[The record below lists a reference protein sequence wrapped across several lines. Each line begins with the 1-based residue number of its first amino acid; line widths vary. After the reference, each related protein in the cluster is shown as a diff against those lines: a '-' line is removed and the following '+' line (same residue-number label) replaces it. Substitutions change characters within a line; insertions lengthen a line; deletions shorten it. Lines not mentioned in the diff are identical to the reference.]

1 MAPAANRRDFL
12 RISLGAA
19 AGLPFS
25 GTAFAA
31 GRQRPNGRASIT
43 MTRLADRLL
52 QFSGAGGNVV
62 VLEGPDGLLMVNGGA
77 PEHGADLLAAL
88 DEQFPRAPVR
98 TLFNT
103 DWHPDHTGAN
113 ELLGGA
119 GAEIIAHEHTKQ
131 YLGADIFV
139 DWQERT
145 YKARPKQ
152 ALPTKTFYTS
162 GELIVGDD
170 HVQYGH
176 LGQAHTDSD
185 IYVYFPGPNVLVA
198 GDALSVGR
206 YPIAD
211 YTTGGWLGGLATASR
226 TLVELCD
233 DRTRVVPGVGPL
245 QTRADVRAQQEM
257 LTTMR
262 DRIRTMMRQGMGT
275 SDMLAAGVTKEFDA
289 SWGDPAIFLSTSY
302 RGMWLHVREL
312 GGIV

>member
-19 AGLPFS
+19 AGLSFS
-25 GTAFAA
+25 GMASAER
-31 GRQRPNGRASIT
+31 RQRPGGGASIAV
-43 MTRLADRLL
+43 TRLADRLL
-52 QFSGAGGNVV
+52 QLSGAGGHVV
-62 VLEGPDGLLMVNGGA
+62 VFEGPDGLLLVNGGA
-77 PEHGADLLAAL
+77 AEHGADLLAAL

-113 ELLGGA
+113 ERLGKA
-119 GAEIIAHEHTKQ
+119 GADIIAHEHTKQ

-145 YKARPKQ
+145 YKARPK
-152 ALPTKTFYTS
+152 ALPTKTFYTA
-162 GELIVGDD
+162 GELIVGGER
-170 HVQYGH
+170 VQYGH

-198 GDALSVGR
+198 GDAVSVGR

-245 QTRADVRAQQEM
+245 QTRADVQAQQEM
-257 LTTMR
+257 LTTLR

-275 SDMLAAGVTKEFDA
+275 ADMLAAGVTKEFDA
-289 SWGDPAIFLSTSY
+289 TWGDPALFLATAY